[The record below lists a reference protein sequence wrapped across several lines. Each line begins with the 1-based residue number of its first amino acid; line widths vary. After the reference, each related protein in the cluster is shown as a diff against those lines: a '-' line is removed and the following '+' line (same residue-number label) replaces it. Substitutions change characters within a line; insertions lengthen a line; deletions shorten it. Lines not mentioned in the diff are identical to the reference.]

1 MMYII
6 IEKDKEVSLN
16 TIYFI
21 STCKKA
27 VLKFLKDRKEKEF
40 TVLECNEIKICD
52 LLPMQI

>member
-1 MMYII
+1 MYII